1 MAKFLLGLGGL
12 ALAAFIAVQTGLA
25 HRAFFEIFAFVKG
38 DGLVAPTVFRIPPV
52 DSPYELWLQGAR
64 KQIPM
69 YEGVVLHDIEN
80 VGLKPWPE
88 QGEGITGLYLH
99 FADYQMTDGRLL
111 EIPPRGKTDSQRH
124 LYEKGIYVL
133 RGSGYTTLQQEE
145 QPEQRI
151 EWRQGDL
158 FAIPLNVQHQH
169 YNSADRSARLLMV
182 TSFPMV
188 LNIMDSERFIT
199 HTDYAFTDRYD
210 GASDDV
216 LRSEELSEFELAA
229 NFIEDVRTTPTVPNP
244 GSTNARYFRHWS
256 MAGNS
261 MLNMHL
267 SEIPAETRLKA
278 HRHSSDA
285 FILILEGEG
294 FSLTWPEALWR
305 DRIRVDWQPG
315 TLFVPPTFWYH
326 QHFNSGSAPSRH
338 LAINVPV
345 VVRNLGVNFNNEL
358 EVDLE
363 EVEEEWREALDQA
376 AKPD

>member
-1 MAKFLLGLGGL
+1 M

-25 HRAFFEIFAFVKG
+25 RQVFFEIFAFVKG
-38 DGLVAPTVFRIPPV
+38 DGLVAPTVFRIPPA
-52 DSPYELWLQGAR
+52 DSPYELWLQSAR
-64 KQIPM
+64 KRLPM

-80 VGLKPWPE
+80 VVLKPWPQ
-88 QGEGITGLYLH
+88 QGKEITGLYLH
-99 FADYQMTDGRLL
+99 FADYQMTDGRLI
-111 EIPPRGKTDSQRH
+111 EIPPRGNTDSQRH
-124 LYEKGIYVL
+124 LYEKGVYVL
-133 RGSGYTTLQQEE
+133 RGSGYTTLQQEG
-145 QPEQRI
+145 QPEQRM

-158 FAIPLNVQHQH
+158 FAIPLNVQHRH
-169 YNSADRSARLLMV
+169 FSSADQSARLLMV

-188 LNIMDSERFIT
+188 LNIMDSESFIT

-210 GASDDV
+210 GASDYV
-216 LRSEELSEFELAA
+216 SRREELSEFELAA

-244 GSTNARYFRHWS
+244 GDSNARYFMHWL

-261 MLNMHL
+261 MLSMHV

-285 FILILEGEG
+285 FILMLEGEG

-326 QHFNSGSAPSRH
+326 QHFNSGSTPSRH
-338 LAINVPV
+338 LAINVPD
-345 VVRNLGVNFNNEL
+345 VVRNLGLNFNNEL
-358 EVDLE
+358 EVDLD
-363 EVEEEWREALDQA
+363 EVEAEWHEALNHA